1 MSTSLMQGAQPLT
14 EETPVQIST
23 IADTWIH
30 LTKISQAGERNRAL
44 SIVKSR
50 GMKHSNQVRELIL
63 SDQGIALADVYTAGG
78 DVLMGTARWQ
88 KEAAEQA
95 EPERIL
101 AQVEHKRREVALAR
115 VELGARIEALEQEL
129 KQKQAEAERSIA
141 AEARRK
147 LDLAKRSGELE
158 HSPSAK
164 IFKKRPEN
172 SQVLERKLE
181 DRRKEM
187 GNDSVW

>member
-1 MSTSLMQGAQPLT
+1 MPNPWRRPSQI

-78 DVLMGTARWQ
+78 DVLMGTARWH
-88 KEAAEQA
+88 KEAAEPA
-95 EPERIL
+95 EQERIL
-101 AQVEHKRREVALAR
+101 AD
-115 VELGARIEALEQEL
+115 GGP
-129 KQKQAEAERSIA
+129 KQ
-141 AEARRK
+141 RK
-147 LDLAKRSGELE
+147 LAFARLE
-158 HSPSAK
+158 PRA
-164 IFKKRPEN
+164 P
-172 SQVLERKLE
+172 
-181 DRRKEM
+181 
-187 GNDSVW
+187 